1 MNQPNPLQH
10 AIDIYDHLLDAEGE
24 MMYRVAGK
32 AAFDPW
38 DDALYELVVN
48 LVFSSAEAA
57 NQLPPRARRARLN
70 LIWKDFVKNQQQ
82 LKGEP
87 I

>member
-32 AAFDPW
+32 AAFGFFICRSG
-38 DDALYELVVN
+38 E
-48 LVFSSAEAA
+48 STSAPCEAGKIEFDLERFREKSA
-57 NQLPPRARRARLN
+57 ATKR
-70 LIWKDFVKNQQQ
+70 
-82 LKGEP
+82 
-87 I
+87 